1 MMNYTLKSYDDM
13 IKFLS
18 EKTNVSVVRCEQAE
32 ADDMI
37 ATWIPTTSQK
47 IIILLL
53 VLTVISNVT
62 SNRNVTQ
69 YNGTTDPS
77 SYTRRI

>member
-1 MMNYTLKSYDDM
+1 MDSRSVREQEDDELYFEAHDDM

-37 ATWIPTTSQK
+37 ATWIPTTS
-47 IIILLL
+47 
-53 VLTVISNVT
+53 
-62 SNRNVTQ
+62 
-69 YNGTTDPS
+69 
-77 SYTRRI
+77 RR